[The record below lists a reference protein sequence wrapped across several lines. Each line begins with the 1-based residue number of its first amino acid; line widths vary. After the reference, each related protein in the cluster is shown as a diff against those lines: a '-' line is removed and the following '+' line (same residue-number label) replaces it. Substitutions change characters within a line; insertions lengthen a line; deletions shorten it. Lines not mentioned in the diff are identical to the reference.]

1 MWSRLLELRNSITKA
16 TDNKGHALIWGV
28 ALGLALTAFAM
39 LYFEKY
45 TLDTRID
52 RINSDITA
60 ALTATADA
68 HLLDSHPTLRD
79 GTSGAR
85 LYTGTVWREV
95 TDPEHFLP
103 LLADSY
109 RDASVQGQAIVI
121 RSEGEEAARLSNIR
135 LQVQNPAGGDQQ
147 AVYRLQYDLTV
158 PLDLFWKGQKVLLRN
173 QVQYSRYME
182 RYD

>member
-1 MWSRLLELRNSITKA
+1 MWSRLPGLRNSIIKA
-16 TDNKGHALIWGV
+16 TDNRGHALIWGV
-28 ALGLALTAFAM
+28 ALGLALTALAM

-45 TLDTRID
+45 TLDTRVD
-52 RINSDITA
+52 RINTDITA
-60 ALTATADA
+60 ALTATADS
-68 HLLDSHPTLRD
+68 HLLDSYPTLRD

-85 LYTGTVWREV
+85 LYTGTAWREV
-95 TDPEHFLP
+95 TNPERFLP
-103 LLADSY
+103 LLADAY

-121 RSEGEEAARLSNIR
+121 RSGGTETARLSNIR
-135 LQVQNPAGGDQQ
+135 LQVQDPAGGGRQ

-158 PLDLFWKGQKVLLRN
+158 PLDLFWKEQKILLRD